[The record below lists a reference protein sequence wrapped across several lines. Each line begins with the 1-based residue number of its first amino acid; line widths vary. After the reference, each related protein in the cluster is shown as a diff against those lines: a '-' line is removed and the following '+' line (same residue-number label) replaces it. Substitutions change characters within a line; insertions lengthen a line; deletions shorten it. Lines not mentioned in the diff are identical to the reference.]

1 MEKEEIIFAFNKKI
15 LLFGGQKVGKT
26 TLIKFLEN
34 SDLIEEYIPT
44 ESKIYLK
51 KLFID
56 IQSYRILDEK
66 EGLYLNI
73 LEIPLIDS
81 DDDNKIK
88 EEIQLYENC
97 FNQCHCALFMLDNS
111 NKESFDLIDG
121 IIPKLN
127 LMNYPNLEIRLL
139 INKTDLQ
146 KEINET
152 EIEELIKLNEN
163 FQKIEISLKN
173 KTNLNEFKNTLIQIL
188 KNTQINYPINLI
200 SEPLMPTKIIL
211 SQMLKSINLVLLGD
225 STVGKTSFIERYF
238 KNYFGNCLTTIGVDS
253 QIKIIKINNEL
264 YKLFIWDTA
273 GQEKYRSLPKKYYKN
288 ADGILLLFDVTKQ
301 ESFNNVSNWIKEI
314 NENSNQNNQN
324 LNIILIGNK
333 IDIDNRI
340 ISKENAEIKSKDLN
354 FKYFEASCKY
364 NINIFEVVSEIVID
378 CYNKKKMNENIN
390 DNSQKT
396 NLRYLNNDDN
406 ESGSKGCCGK
416 KNKKK

>member
-1 MEKEEIIFAFNKKI
+1 MF
-15 LLFGGQKVGKT
+15 
-26 TLIKFLEN
+26 
-34 SDLIEEYIPT
+34 
-44 ESKIYLK
+44 
-51 KLFID
+51 
-56 IQSYRILDEK
+56 
-66 EGLYLNI
+66 
-73 LEIPLIDS
+73 
-81 DDDNKIK
+81 
-88 EEIQLYENC
+88 
-97 FNQCHCALFMLDNS
+97 DNS
-111 NKESFDLIDG
+111 NKESFDLINRL
-121 IIPKLN
+121 IPKLN
-127 LMNYPNLEIRLL
+127 FMNYPNLEIMLL
-139 INKTDLQ
+139 KNKTDLQ

-188 KNTQINYPINLI
+188 KNTQINFPINLI
-200 SEPLMPTKIIL
+200 SEASMSTKIIL
-211 SQMLKSINLVLLGD
+211 SQMLKSINLILLGD

-264 YKLFIWDTA
+264 HKLFIWDTA

-314 NENSNQNNQN
+314 NDNSNQNNQN

-333 IDIDNRI
+333 IDMDNRI
-340 ISKENAEIKSKDLN
+340 ISKENAEIKSKNLN
-354 FKYFEASCKY
+354 IKYFEASCKY

-396 NLRYLNNDDN
+396 NLRYLNNDDD